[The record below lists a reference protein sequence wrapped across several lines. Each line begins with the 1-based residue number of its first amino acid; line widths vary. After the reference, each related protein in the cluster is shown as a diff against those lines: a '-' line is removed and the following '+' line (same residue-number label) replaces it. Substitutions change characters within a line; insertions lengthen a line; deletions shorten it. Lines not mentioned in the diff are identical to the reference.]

1 MMIISTTL
9 LLLLPKCFKAEHNT
23 AQLSVYLLYIS
34 LVCVSILL
42 YYLLLNDGQRIK
54 GSEEEEEEE

>member
-1 MMIISTTL
+1 MMIIRTT

-42 YYLLLNDGQRIK
+42 SYLLLLNDGQRIK
-54 GSEEEEEEE
+54 GSEEEEE